1 MKMCHTLSN
10 TKGLREQTLV
20 VEEALGSPGTP
31 PGLISLVAHNG
42 LGVRR
47 VRSGVELA
55 PFSSY

>member
-1 MKMCHTLSN
+1 MKMCRTLDD
-10 TKGLREQTLV
+10 TERLREQTLI
-20 VEEALGSPGTP
+20 VEEALGSQVTP

-42 LGVRR
+42 LGAPH

>member
-1 MKMCHTLSN
+1 MRRTLGD
-10 TKGLREQTLV
+10 TEGLREQTLV
-20 VEEALGSPGTP
+20 VEEALGSPVTP

-42 LGVRR
+42 LGVPH